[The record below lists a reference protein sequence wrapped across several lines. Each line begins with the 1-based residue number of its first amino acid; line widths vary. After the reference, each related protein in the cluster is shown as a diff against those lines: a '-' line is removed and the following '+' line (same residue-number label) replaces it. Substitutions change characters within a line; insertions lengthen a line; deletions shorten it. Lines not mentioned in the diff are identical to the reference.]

1 VSAPPAFAAVDWWAL
16 FGQFALLS
24 ILSVGGAITVA
35 SDLHRSLVVEHVWLS
50 DAQFTASIALAQAAP
65 GPNVLFI
72 GLVGWHVGLNAGGH
86 AVAVAG
92 LLLALLGA
100 LLPSSL
106 LTLVATRWA
115 RRHRE
120 DRSVRAFKQGMAPV
134 VIGMMLAT
142 AAVLDSAAGPVR
154 DHLPL
159 WGLSALS
166 AGLVWKTRLHMLWL
180 LAIGALLGALGLV

>member
-1 VSAPPAFAAVDWWAL
+1 MNALTPFHAVDWWAF

-24 ILSVGGAITVA
+24 LLSVGGAITVA
-35 SDLHRSLVVEHVWLS
+35 SDLHRSLVLEHVWLS
-50 DAQFTASIALAQAAP
+50 DAQFAASIALAQAAP

-72 GLVGWHVGLNAGGH
+72 GLVGWQVGLNAGGYPL
-86 AVAVAG
+86 AVAA
-92 LLLALLGA
+92 LLLAMLGA

-106 LTLVATRWA
+106 LTLTATRWA

-134 VIGMMLAT
+134 VIGMMMAT

-159 WGLSALS
+159 WLLSAVS
-166 AGLVWKTRLHMLWL
+166 ALVVWKTRLHMLWL
-180 LAIGALLGALGLV
+180 LAISALLGALGLV